1 MKTRDILITVTRT
14 LTGWH
19 VYNDHQFGR
28 ITACDPQAGYEITV
42 NLPGSDTIR
51 IVRTQ
56 YELVEDN
63 TVLDTADMGE
73 EQALDELARLL
84 SSPMS
89 RTDRLMRLKDKFDRT
104 AEWCR
109 NTLGDEQ
116 EAKDVEDMAEH
127 YIHVCES
134 CNKYSGHDPV
144 SVFEGWLLGE
154 ELGTPYETRRQAAS
168 HMLSNVH
175 RLDKDWTMLK
185 IEKTLQSIRDLL
197 DRLGKEG
204 VEFALVESEYS
215 DYVADIR
222 NPNKVYVFLECSI
235 RPNGTFVWRDYD
247 HHKGVCDFD
256 EFRVRII
263 TLTAN
268 KYLDKAK
275 DKRKKWA
282 SLCDGTDTP
291 MPDSLSV
298 AVSDMEDKANRLKA
312 LLEPDDPPLLDGRD
326 IAILKDLKP
335 YGVVKP
341 AEESQRLRELGV
353 LERRYYIDQV
363 FDALTDKGEK
373 ALEFAS
379 HVERTKRRRSS

>member
-1 MKTRDILITVTRT
+1 
-14 LTGWH
+14 
-19 VYNDHQFGR
+19 
-28 ITACDPQAGYEITV
+28 
-42 NLPGSDTIR
+42 
-51 IVRTQ
+51 
-56 YELVEDN
+56 
-63 TVLDTADMGE
+63 
-73 EQALDELARLL
+73 
-84 SSPMS
+84 
-89 RTDRLMRLKDKFDRT
+89 
-104 AEWCR
+104 
-109 NTLGDEQ
+109 
-116 EAKDVEDMAEH
+116 
-127 YIHVCES
+127 
-134 CNKYSGHDPV
+134 
-144 SVFEGWLLGE
+144 
-154 ELGTPYETRRQAAS
+154 
-168 HMLSNVH
+168 
-175 RLDKDWTMLK
+175 MLK

-341 AEESQRLRELGV
+341 AEESQRLRGAGRAGTQILHRPSVRRADRQGREGIGIRVARRTDEKETIIMKTASFHTTARKAILATLQTNRDDLRVRDTREWRFLTDEEFRRLGHAKPSDV
-353 LERRYYIDQV
+353 SYAGDLDDYGMFDGTWRAAVDCG
-363 FDALTDKGEK
+363 DALPHASEYSISGMLIAFDDKTVWETVCAGLDLLGKE
-373 ALEFAS
+373 
-379 HVERTKRRRSS
+379 

>member
-1 MKTRDILITVTRT
+1 M
-14 LTGWH
+14 
-19 VYNDHQFGR
+19 
-28 ITACDPQAGYEITV
+28 
-42 NLPGSDTIR
+42 
-51 IVRTQ
+51 
-56 YELVEDN
+56 
-63 TVLDTADMGE
+63 LD
-73 EQALDELARLL
+73 
-84 SSPMS
+84 
-89 RTDRLMRLKDKFDRT
+89 
-104 AEWCR
+104 
-109 NTLGDEQ
+109 
-116 EAKDVEDMAEH
+116 
-127 YIHVCES
+127 
-134 CNKYSGHDPV
+134 
-144 SVFEGWLLGE
+144 
-154 ELGTPYETRRQAAS
+154 
-168 HMLSNVH
+168 
-175 RLDKDWTMLK
+175 
-185 IEKTLQSIRDLL
+185 IEKTLQSVRDLL

-222 NPNKVYVFLECSI
+222 NPNKVYVFLACSI

-275 DKRKKWA
+275 EKREQWA
-282 SLCDGTDTP
+282 DLCDDVDTP
-291 MPDSLSV
+291 MPDSLA
-298 AVSDMEDKANRLKA
+298 AVVSGWEGKADRLRA

-326 IAILKDLKP
+326 IAILKELKP

-379 HVERTKRRRSS
+379 HVERTKRRRTS